1 MKAAAAAVAIDKKS
15 SKSQSPAVN
24 LEFFLRLRK
33 LLRIMVKSS
42 YKFEFP
48 AAIKKAHIDRKISDP
63 VGVEQGA
70 GHPARAHVGPRGAD
84 LHLDLRG
91 AAGGDHGQVHR
102 AEGH

>member
-1 MKAAAAAVAIDKKS
+1 M
-15 SKSQSPAVN
+15 
-24 LEFFLRLRK
+24 
-33 LLRIMVKSS
+33 
-42 YKFEFP
+42 
-48 AAIKKAHIDRKISDP
+48 SDP

-70 GHPARAHVGPRGAD
+70 GHPARAHVGARGAD